1 MTLSLRLLFGAT
13 ALAVVVQADPFALS
27 PGYHRYA
34 RRNQGINWEPCGT
47 DDAPR
52 DCARFE
58 VPLDWHDESAGK
70 ASLAVARYR
79 ATEPPKIGTLFV
91 NPGGP
96 GGSGV
101 DMILGNADD
110 VMNAAG
116 GRYDVVSWDPRG
128 IGMTVP
134 RADCFATGTEEN
146 AFWEGTIPRA
156 GLEARGNFTEK
167 RDLDEF
173 YAQAP
178 EVDQLL
184 EELGQKCLAYSPDTF
199 QYVGSA
205 AAVRDMLAMHDILE
219 GPDKPVDY
227 WGLSYG
233 TIIGIYFV
241 NSERHCMRSQY
252 ACLIEANLE
261 TVFPDRVGRV
271 VLDGVVDPV
280 YWANKPA
287 YEMWGI
293 KPESTDEA
301 FTGFV
306 SGCAAAGPTGCAI
319 ATENSTA
326 DSLRQW
332 ARDLLDAA
340 YDYRRAAGPTAE
352 VTNSAI
358 RSLIYQGM
366 YTPTGWPG
374 LAEKLALSAEF
385 LKNQSSVKPPTT
397 RSLGSKTSLLQGRQ
411 AANNSQ
417 NEDPAPDY
425 AFQAVTC
432 ADAAD
437 AGNTTTKDVFDF
449 LVHVTRTV
457 SQMCK
462 LLKPSFC
469 VVCINILP
477 LAHAKKFENVGW
489 SLLSPMAGNEADPV
503 TPYIS
508 AKRVADALGNS
519 AILLEQDDYGVSLL
533 FRLTME
539 LIAYSTA
546 SVLQNYFLKNE
557 LPFDDKLCG
566 TNQVLFPGPGVTKKT
581 LSALSASA
589 STSGAGTDINTELE
603 EARKRSQNLFIT
615 VIALAAALV
624 LVFIGLLFSCVHNR
638 KPKYN
643 HAAYVSRGMFDK
655 AAEEQGHTY
664 DNPFKPTGGSKQ
676 GEYAPVQT

>member
-1 MTLSLRLLFGAT
+1 
-13 ALAVVVQADPFALS
+13 
-27 PGYHRYA
+27 
-34 RRNQGINWEPCGT
+34 
-47 DDAPR
+47 DAPR

-79 ATEPPKIGTLFV
+79 ATKQPKIGTLFL

-101 DMILGNADD
+101 DMILGNSDD
-110 VMNAAG
+110 VMEAAG

-128 IGMTVP
+128 IGMSVP

-156 GLEARGNFTEK
+156 GLEARGNFTDK

-173 YAQAP
+173 YAQVP

-184 EELGQKCLAYSPDTF
+184 KELGEKCLAYSPNTF

-205 AAVRDMLAMHDILE
+205 AAVRDMLAIHDILE
-219 GPDKPVDY
+219 GPDESNRK
-227 WGLSYG
+227 
-233 TIIGIYFV
+233 
-241 NSERHCMRSQY
+241 Q
-252 ACLIEANLE
+252 
-261 TVFPDRVGRV
+261 
-271 VLDGVVDPV
+271 
-280 YWANKPA
+280 
-287 YEMWGI
+287 MWGI

-332 ARDLLDAA
+332 TRDLLDAA

-352 VTNSAI
+352 VTSANI
-358 RSLIYQGM
+358 RNLLYQGM
-366 YTPTGWPG
+366 YSPSGWPG

-397 RSLGSKTSLLQGRQ
+397 RSIGSGTRLFQDRQ
-411 AANNSQ
+411 TANNSK

-457 SQMCK
+457 SQMC
-462 LLKPSFC
+462 
-469 VVCINILP
+469 
-477 LAHAKKFENVGW
+477 
-489 SLLSPMAGNEADPV
+489 NEADPV

-508 AKRVADALGNS
+508 AKRVADALGDS
-519 AILLEQDDYGVSLL
+519 AILLEQDDYGHLSLA
-533 FRLTME
+533 MH
-539 LIAYSTA
+539 STCTSA
-546 SVLQNYFLKNE
+546 VLQNYFLHNE

-581 LSALSASA
+581 LNVLSAST
-589 STSGAGTDINTELE
+589 STSGAGTDINAELE
-603 EARKRSQNLFIT
+603 EARQRSRNLFIT

-624 LVFIGLLFSCVHNR
+624 LVFTGLLFSCVRNR
-638 KPKYN
+638 KPRYS
-643 HAAYVSRGMFDK
+643 HAAYISHGVSDK
-655 AAEEQGHTY
+655 AVEEQGHIY

-676 GEYAPVQT
+676 GEYARVQT